1 MFNFEQLAGL
11 EHFKKCIANICEED
25 IASVSATIY
34 NCMKLFKSQY
44 EDTSNWMRT
53 SLNQSE
59 WFDYLAAL
67 VKDILVKE
75 INQELPFGT
84 TNGVY
89 MALLFFK
96 AVATNEDSETIGT
109 MADYLDKFYRI
120 GQQVSNKSD
129 MQNSFFINM
138 NQQCNAEILVH

>member
-1 MFNFEQLAGL
+1 
-11 EHFKKCIANICEED
+11 
-25 IASVSATIY
+25 
-34 NCMKLFKSQY
+34 MKLFKSQY

-67 VKDILVKE
+67 AKDILVKE

-96 AVATNEDSETIGT
+96 AVATNEDSEAIGT